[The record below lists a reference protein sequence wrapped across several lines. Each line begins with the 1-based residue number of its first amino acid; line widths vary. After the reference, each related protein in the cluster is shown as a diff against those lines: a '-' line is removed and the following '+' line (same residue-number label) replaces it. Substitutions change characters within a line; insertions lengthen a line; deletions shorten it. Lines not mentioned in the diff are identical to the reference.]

1 MDRGAWW
8 AKTSWLKG
16 YPSQLGL
23 TELREG
29 ASEIFQILPP
39 LNKPLRSKESDP
51 FNKKQQS

>member
-16 YPSQLGL
+16 YPSQMGHI
-23 TELREG
+23 ELKGG

-39 LNKPLRSKESDP
+39 LNEPPEVQKE
-51 FNKKQQS
+51 